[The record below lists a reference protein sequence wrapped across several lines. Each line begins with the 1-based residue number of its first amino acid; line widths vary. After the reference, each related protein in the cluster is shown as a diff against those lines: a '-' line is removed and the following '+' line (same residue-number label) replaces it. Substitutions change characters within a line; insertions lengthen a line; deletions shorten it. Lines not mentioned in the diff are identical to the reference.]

1 MKDNS
6 LCTRP
11 WRPTTQTAC
20 DRTHV
25 RHGHLQ
31 TSCAARLASD
41 TTTSRVITSSV
52 VKLPFSFSHVTAKRA
67 SCVVTLMAKGK
78 LHTATSD
85 AGGGPVRH
93 CAHRTIT
100 LRSARGDVSIT
111 LTSVSSRITE
121 TAGHTSACGQGG
133 SALPRRTL
141 FHKKLVMWS
150 VRGYPASPLS
160 FNSSACGT
168 GLKSL
173 TLPVWAQLPEISIL
187 ARVRPH
193 LFHAFL
199 HKECQRRG
207 DLNLIIRVSAHDGL
221 FSTTSIQ
228 KKSPHF
234 GSLLCEESVK
244 LKQTNTSQSWWIS
257 RLGRWITG

>member
-1 MKDNS
+1 MKNNS

-20 DRTHV
+20 DRTLSDM
-25 RHGHLQ
+25 GI
-31 TSCAARLASD
+31 SLASD
-41 TTTSRVITSSV
+41 TTRSRVITSSV
-52 VKLPFSFSHVTAKRA
+52 VKPPFPFSHVTTERA
-67 SCVVTLMAKGK
+67 SCVVTLMAKRK

-121 TAGHTSACGQGG
+121 TAGHTSARGQGG

-150 VRGYPASPLS
+150 VR
-160 FNSSACGT
+160 
-168 GLKSL
+168 
-173 TLPVWAQLPEISIL
+173 
-187 ARVRPH
+187 
-193 LFHAFL
+193 
-199 HKECQRRG
+199 
-207 DLNLIIRVSAHDGL
+207 
-221 FSTTSIQ
+221 
-228 KKSPHF
+228 
-234 GSLLCEESVK
+234 
-244 LKQTNTSQSWWIS
+244 
-257 RLGRWITG
+257 

>member
-1 MKDNS
+1 MKDKS

-31 TSCAARLASD
+31 TSCKARLASD

-52 VKLPFSFSHVTAKRA
+52 VELPFSFSHVTAKRA

-78 LHTATSD
+78 LHTATFDTS
-85 AGGGPVRH
+85 GGHVRH

-100 LRSARGDVSIT
+100 LRSVRGDVSIT
-111 LTSVSSRITE
+111 LTSVSSRITA
-121 TAGHTSACGQGG
+121 TARHTSACGQGG

-150 VRGYPASPLS
+150 VRGYPASPPCHS
-160 FNSSACGT
+160 T
-168 GLKSL
+168 
-173 TLPVWAQLPEISIL
+173 AQ
-187 ARVRPH
+187 RVVR
-193 LFHAFL
+193 
-199 HKECQRRG
+199 
-207 DLNLIIRVSAHDGL
+207 D
-221 FSTTSIQ
+221 
-228 KKSPHF
+228 
-234 GSLLCEESVK
+234 
-244 LKQTNTSQSWWIS
+244 
-257 RLGRWITG
+257 